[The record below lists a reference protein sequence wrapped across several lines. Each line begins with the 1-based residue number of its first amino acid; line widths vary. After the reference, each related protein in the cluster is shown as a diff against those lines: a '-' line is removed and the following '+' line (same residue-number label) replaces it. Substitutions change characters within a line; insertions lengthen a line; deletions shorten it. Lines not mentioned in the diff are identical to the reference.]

1 MRKLTTIMLAALPA
15 LLMLHACDKGS
26 ETGVPDKEGPVIT
39 IYEPDS
45 NDVYMLGDTI
55 FLLADVEDDSELKD
69 FNVKLINGAD
79 SILIWP
85 LEIVIFGNI
94 KSYHLDQFTVNTY
107 NITAA
112 ADIVFEAID
121 KKDNITTVTIPILLE
136 N

>member
-1 MRKLTTIMLAALPA
+1 MRKFTTTTLLALPA
-15 LLMLHACDKGS
+15 FLLMMACDKGS

-55 FLLADVEDDSELKD
+55 FLLADVEDDSELQD
-69 FNVKLINGAD
+69 FNVKLINGGD

-85 LEIVIFGNI
+85 LEVVIFGNI
-94 KSYHLDQFTVNTY
+94 KTYHLDKYVVDTY
-107 NITAA
+107 NLSTDAE
-112 ADIVFEAID
+112 VLFEAID
-121 KKDNITTVTIPILLE
+121 KKDNSTSVAVPITLQ